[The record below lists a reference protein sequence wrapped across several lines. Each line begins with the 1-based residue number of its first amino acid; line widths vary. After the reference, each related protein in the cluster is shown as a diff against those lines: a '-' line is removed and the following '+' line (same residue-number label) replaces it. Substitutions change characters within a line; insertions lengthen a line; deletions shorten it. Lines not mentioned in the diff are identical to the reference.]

1 MYETFTYPDIA
12 NWHFTLDIIAT
23 DTTYNIQNSSNLYS
37 MAYGVVA
44 EEMCY
49 WGTTPRRYQ
58 TCRRQTLRSTNE
70 TRKEGLK
77 CYADMTIYTTNPAKL
92 VPKICHHKLLQLL

>member
-44 EEMCY
+44 EEMC
-49 WGTTPRRYQ
+49 
-58 TCRRQTLRSTNE
+58 
-70 TRKEGLK
+70 
-77 CYADMTIYTTNPAKL
+77 
-92 VPKICHHKLLQLL
+92 